1 MSKLEVLISIIGDLI
16 VLEQTITP
24 ETKLF
29 ADLELDS
36 LDYIEIVM
44 GFEDHYNIEIQDEEL
59 QNVVTVADLLNIESL
74 AKFS

>member
-1 MSKLEVLISIIGDLI
+1 MSKLEVLVSIIDELI
-16 VLEQTITP
+16 VLEQTVTL

-44 GFEDHYNIEIQDEEL
+44 GFEDHYNIEIPDEDLED
-59 QNVVTVADLLNIESL
+59 VVTVADLLNIKPL